1 MHTTFIIEDRL
12 GRFMEVCRFHVV
24 IIGTGPAGSSA
35 ALALARAG
43 LNVAIIDE
51 REYGGTCPNR
61 GCDPKKILR
70 VGGEIAHRSKA
81 LAVHGIVRP
90 ASIDW
95 DRLMQFKRRL
105 IQGVSSDVEGSLKQA
120 GVTTIHGSATF
131 VDITKI
137 RVGAV
142 EIVAERFIIAAG
154 SRPRSLGIDGED
166 FVATSDD
173 ILDLDELPEHA
184 LFIGGGY
191 TSFELAHLLN
201 ALGVICTIIHDDDE
215 PLPGFDRALVRRL
228 IESSRDDG
236 IEIILGSSVE
246 RVERVGD
253 SFHVHVSSA
262 DEHHMYE
269 TDAVIHGAG
278 REANLASLDPGRA
291 GIRIENGAIVV
302 DEYLRAN
309 SRTFAIGDCA
319 SRGAPTTPV
328 AQLQGRSVAETLL
341 GRPTVFEEPIA
352 PRVLFTLPELA
363 MVGLTEAQARAARLE
378 VRIENHETS
387 SWLTSRRIGQR
398 HSGARII
405 IDQESDLI
413 LGAHLF
419 GETSQELIHLFALA
433 MREGIRASA
442 LKELV
447 YAFPTHSSDIPS
459 LL

>member
-1 MHTTFIIEDRL
+1 
-12 GRFMEVCRFHVV
+12 MEVFRFHVV
-24 IIGTGPAGSSA
+24 IIGTGPAGTSA
-35 ALALARAG
+35 AFTLARAG

-51 REYGGTCPNR
+51 GPYGGTCPNR

-70 VGGEIAHRSKA
+70 VGAEMAHRTKA
-81 LAVHGIVRP
+81 LAVHGIVHP
-90 ASIDW
+90 ASVDW
-95 DRLMQFKRRL
+95 ERLMQFKRRL
-105 IQGVSSDVEGSLKQA
+105 VEPVPSEVETSLKDA

-131 VDITKI
+131 IEPTKI

-142 EIVAERFIIAAG
+142 EIVAERFIIAIG
-154 SRPRSLGIDGED
+154 TQPRTLGIEGEELI
-166 FVATSDD
+166 ATSDD

-201 ALGVICTIIHDDDE
+201 ALGVICTIIHEDDT
-215 PLPGFDRALVRRL
+215 PLPDFDRTLVRKL

-236 IEIILGSSVE
+236 IEIILGSRVE
-246 RVERVGD
+246 RVERVAD
-253 SFHVHVSSA
+253 SFHVHAGSG
-262 DEHHMYE
+262 DEHHTYE

-278 REANLASLDPGRA
+278 REANLSSLHPERA

-309 SRTFAIGDCA
+309 NSTFAIGDCA
-319 SRGAPTTPV
+319 SRGAPTTPI
-328 AQLQGRSVAETLL
+328 AQLQGRLVASTLL
-341 GRPTVFEEPIA
+341 GRPHVFEEQIA

-363 MVGLTEAQARAARLE
+363 MVGLTEEHTRSARLV

-387 SWLTSRRIGQR
+387 TWLSSKRIGQR
-398 HSGARII
+398 QSGARII
-405 IDQESDLI
+405 IDQRSDLI

-419 GETSQELIHLFALA
+419 GEASQELIHLFALA
-433 MREGIRASA
+433 MRQGIRATA
-442 LKELV
+442 LKDLV
-447 YAFPTHSSDIPS
+447 YAFPTHSSDVPY